1 MNSTKPKSILNTSKI
16 TTESQKNLNKR
27 RPSLLSLEDNLGVIL
42 KPLFSSSKKEFI
54 LINNLIKN
62 WENIVG
68 KKYSKLCAPQL
79 VSFNNPKNQGKLTII
94 AYNSAIAFF
103 IENNSELIIER
114 IASLSGFK
122 NIFKIIVKQ
131 QPQDLTTS
139 KTLPIS
145 LQKKQEEF
153 LKNKILNIADQD
165 LALTIANLGRHIINE
180 ANKKNPN

>member
-1 MNSTKPKSILNTSKI
+1 MNLTKPKTILNTSKI
-16 TTESQKNLNKR
+16 TSGSQKNLAKR
-27 RPSLLSLEDNLGVIL
+27 RSNMLSLEDNLGVVL

-54 LINNLIKN
+54 LINNLVKN

-68 KKYSKLCAPQL
+68 KKYAKLCAPQL
-79 VSFNNPKNQGKLTII
+79 VSFNNPKNQGKLTIT

-131 QPQDLTTS
+131 QPQNITTS
-139 KTLPIS
+139 NPLPTS
-145 LQKKQEEF
+145 LPKKQEEF
-153 LKNKILNIADQD
+153 LKNKIFNIVDQD
-165 LALTIANLGRHIINE
+165 LANTIANLGRHIINE
-180 ANKKNPN
+180 ANKKP